1 MKITTHIA
9 TFIAAATLTAN
20 AGNVVCVG
28 INEYAERTNLEH
40 AENDARTVA
49 GIFETQGHTV

>member
-28 INEYAERTNLEH
+28 INEYTERTNLEH
-40 AENDARTVA
+40 AENDARSVA
-49 GIFETQGHTV
+49 AIF